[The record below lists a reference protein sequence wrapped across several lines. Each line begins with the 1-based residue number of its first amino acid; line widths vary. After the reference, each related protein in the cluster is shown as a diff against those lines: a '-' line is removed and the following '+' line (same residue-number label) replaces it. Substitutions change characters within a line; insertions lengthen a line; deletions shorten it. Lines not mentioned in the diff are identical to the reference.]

1 MEPVAM
7 TTKEAC
13 KRYLGL
19 KPTALKDMCLKKQLK
34 ATKVRNKWFIPVAEL
49 DRVFLG
55 VKPER

>member
-19 KPTALKDMCLKKQLK
+19 KATTLKDMCLRKQIK
-34 ATKVRNKWFIPVAEL
+34 ATKVCNKWFIPVAEL

-55 VKPER
+55 IKPER

>member
-7 TTKEAC
+7 TTSEAC

-19 KPTALKDMCLKKQLK
+19 KATTIKNMCLKKQIK
-34 ATKVRNKWFIPVAEL
+34 ATKVGKKWFIPVAEL

-55 VKPER
+55 KTR